1 MCDCLRMGSV
11 GHRCAVCPYVR
22 GCVVWQTDGWTPLCI
37 ASQEG
42 QVEVV
47 RALVGAGAAVN
58 QAAVRED
65 WCGCWCAGV
74 GGWLVFGSQH
84 ARAALCAC
92 VCVCGCGVCMAMGAA
107 VLVQRFESCRGRTF

>member
-1 MCDCLRMGSV
+1 MCVIACERECGPSLCCV
-11 GHRCAVCPYVR
+11 FV
-22 GCVVWQTDGWTPLCI
+22 CVVWQTDGWTPLSA
-37 ASQEG
+37 ASLDG

-65 WCGCWCAGV
+65 WCGCWCSGV
-74 GGWLVFGSQH
+74 RGWRCLEH

-92 VCVCGCGVCMAMGAA
+92 VYVCACGVCMALGAA
-107 VLVQRFESCRGRTF
+107 VLMQCMGSCGCR